1 MSNAIATTNLEARY
15 DGAKSFYGKAK
26 VRRIGDSLTLIS
38 YTTSVMRLDGD
49 GNLTRAASQPQSM
62 TTARHMREFALQHGF
77 GKMSKGQL
85 LELPTFN

>member
-1 MSNAIATTNLEARY
+1 MSAITVKNLEARY
-15 DGAKSFYGKAK
+15 DRCKSFYGKAK
-26 VRRIGDSLTLIS
+26 VRRMGDTETLIS
-38 YTTSVMRLDGD
+38 YSTNVMRLDGD